1 MHSTKVTN
9 FAKPS
14 SGRPFTTVEVQI
26 GEDRQ
31 ITTSMSK
38 HGSSFVTFFYD
49 TPADVIRFAI
59 TLLVQASTEEPKCQ
73 TEKELK

>member
-9 FAKPS
+9 FAKRE
-14 SGRPFTTVEVQI
+14 SGQPFTTVEVEI

-38 HGSSFVTFFYD
+38 HGSSFVTIFYD
-49 TPADVIRFAI
+49 TPADVIRFAT
-59 TLLVQASTEEPKCQ
+59 TLHVQASREELKCQ